1 VTTRRA
7 APQRRA
13 IQSRQQ
19 RLRATQQQRLRR
31 TGVQDRRQALR
42 QGTGPAARRIT
53 AQQAR
58 QGRFAAARRIGGR
71 RIEPPRRLPPRLAW
85 RRGFYAYYVPWY
97 GAVFWPYA
105 YADLF
110 FFTFWPYAYDDLYWA
125 YAYDDFFDGIF
136 FPYGPP
142 YAAYAYAGP
151 YDRVTTARRSS
162 GRTALASVPGQVSE
176 AVQRLCGEPGSGV
189 TAWPIEEI
197 EKAVK
202 PTGDQ
207 HALLADLKRVSDEAA
222 DRFKKACPDY
232 VPLTPTGRLAAM
244 TERLQ
249 ATLDAVK
256 LVRPPL
262 EKFYTSLDNE
272 QQARFNAIGPSIGK
286 KRQQARLDDDAKAE
300 CSSDKAGLTAM
311 PIERIEETVDPTGEQ
326 SERLGKLRGAFENA
340 VQTLE
345 KACPDYIPQTP
356 VGRLDV
362 MQKRLEAMIEAAN
375 IMRPALDEF
384 YGSLDNEQKAR
395 LNQLGRGSARTGG

>member
-1 VTTRRA
+1 M
-7 APQRRA
+7 
-13 IQSRQQ
+13 
-19 RLRATQQQRLRR
+19 
-31 TGVQDRRQALR
+31 QDRRQSRR
-42 QGTGPAARRIT
+42 QGTRPAARRIT

-58 QGRFAAARRIGGR
+58 QGRFAAAQRVAGRRIGGR
-71 RIEPPRRLPPRLAW
+71 RIDRPRGLWRLPPRLAW

-110 FFTFWPYAYDDLYWA
+110 FFAFWPYAYDDLYWA

-136 FPYGPP
+136 FPYGAP
-142 YAAYAYAGP
+142 YVAYASAGP
-151 YDRVTTARRSS
+151 YDRVTTARRSR
-162 GRTALASVPGQVSE
+162 GRSTSALASVPGQVSE
-176 AVQRLCGEPGSGV
+176 SVQRLCGEPGSGV
-189 TAWPIEEI
+189 TAWPIESI

-202 PTGDQ
+202 PTDEQ
-207 HALLADLKRVSDEAA
+207 HALLADLKRVSEEAA
-222 DRFKKACPDY
+222 DRFKTACPDY

-256 LVRPPL
+256 LVRSPL

-286 KRQQARLDDDAKAE
+286 KRQQAQPNGDAKAE
-300 CSSDKAGLTAM
+300 CSSDKAGLTTM
-311 PIERIEETVDPTGEQ
+311 PIERIEETVDPNGEQ
-326 SERLGKLRGAFENA
+326 GERLGKLRGAVENA

-375 IMRPALDEF
+375 TMRPALEEF

-395 LNQLGRGSARTGG
+395 LNQLGRDSNGRTGG

>member
-1 VTTRRA
+1 
-7 APQRRA
+7 
-13 IQSRQQ
+13 
-19 RLRATQQQRLRR
+19 
-31 TGVQDRRQALR
+31 VQDRRQALR
-42 QGTGPAARRIT
+42 QGTRPGARRIT

-58 QGRFAAARRIGGR
+58 QGRFAAAQRVAGR
-71 RIEPPRRLPPRLAW
+71 RIDPPRRWLSPRLAW
-85 RRGFYAYYVPWY
+85 RRGFYAHYVPWF
-97 GAVFWPYA
+97 GPVFWPYA
-105 YADLF
+105 YTDLF
-110 FFTFWPYAYDDLYWA
+110 FFSFWPYAYDDLYWA

-136 FPYGPP
+136 FPYGAP
-142 YAAYAYAGP
+142 YVTYAHAGP
-151 YDRVTTARRSS
+151 YDRVTTARRSR
-162 GRTALASVPGQVSE
+162 GRSTSALASVPGQVSE
-176 AVQRLCGEPGSGV
+176 SVQRLCGEPGSGV
-189 TAWPIEEI
+189 TAWPIESI

-202 PTGDQ
+202 PTDEQ
-207 HALLADLKRVSDEAA
+207 HALLADLKRVSEEAA
-222 DRFKKACPDY
+222 DRFKTACPDY

-286 KRQQARLDDDAKAE
+286 KRQAKPDDAKAE
-300 CSSDKAGLTAM
+300 CSGDKAGLTAM

-326 SERLGKLRGAFENA
+326 SERLGKLRGAVEKA

-345 KACPDYIPQTP
+345 QACPDYIPQTP

-375 IMRPALDEF
+375 TMRPALEEF

-395 LNQLGRGSARTGG
+395 LNQLGRSSARTGG